1 MKTPAK
7 QPDFGH
13 GGGTESAKAR
23 IGGWES
29 DTLSLNERCSLGIG
43 MKTVRDLALWPLW
56 VNPEHRV
63 RSAVLLMK
71 GHGVNALGVLS
82 GETFVGVLHLED
94 LVGVPDESV
103 VERYIR
109 RDTLMVSPDD
119 PLTRVADL
127 MAWERTDRVA
137 VVRDGVF
144 YGIVSAHDLLGDVA
158 RNVDVVTGLPWS
170 DALREWG
177 VARLAEGREITIL
190 FFDLD
195 DFGEFNKRFGHLVGD
210 RVLRKVAEEMLL
222 ATDPQRD
229 LVCRYAGDEFVVA
242 TLRLRPEAEALAQT
256 ILGRVN
262 GALVEGGSK
271 PISMSVGVF
280 GGRRTRERENIHL
293 ASTLDNLINRA
304 SQECMAAKK
313 AKAPSS
319 PGPPPEAFPS
329 IGSSSNA
336 SRSEESNGFRLEAVS
351 VSPVGGRYNATAI
364 VRRGDRSAVGSCYE
378 AGTVAEAAV
387 KAVREAV
394 AELRGLLVT
403 PDLEDVL
410 VGERGGAPRFVTVV
424 AGWHGGSGASTQ
436 MVTGDEA
443 FAAAQAAL
451 IAIAEA
457 LAHGSEQ
464 E

>member
-7 QPDFGH
+7 EPDFGQVS
-13 GGGTESAKAR
+13 GIEAAKAR
-23 IGGWES
+23 VGDRES
-29 DTLSLNERCSLGIG
+29 DTLHRSERSSFGVG
-43 MKTVRDLALWPLW
+43 MKTVRDLGLWPLW

-63 RSAVLLMK
+63 RSAVLLMR

-103 VERYIR
+103 VERYVR
-109 RDTLMVSPDD
+109 RDTLLVSPDD
-119 PLTRVADL
+119 SLTRVADL
-127 MAWERTDRVA
+127 MARERTDRVA

-144 YGIVSAHDLLGDVA
+144 YGIVTAHDLLGDVA
-158 RNVDVVTGLPWS
+158 RNVDVVTSLPWS

-195 DFGEFNKRFGHLVGD
+195 DFGEYNKRFGHLVGD
-210 RVLRKVAEEMLL
+210 RVLRRVAEEMLVR
-222 ATDPQRD
+222 TDPQRD

-242 TLRLRPEAEALAQT
+242 TLRLRPEAEALAKV
-256 ILGRVN
+256 ILDGVN
-262 GALVEGGSK
+262 GTLVEGGAK
-271 PISMSVGVF
+271 PIAMSVGVF
-280 GGRRTRERENIHL
+280 GGRRTRERENVHL

-304 SQECMAAKK
+304 SQECMAAKRAKSPASAAAPETTERAQPHSPK
-313 AKAPSS
+313 AADT
-319 PGPPPEAFPS
+319 G
-329 IGSSSNA
+329 
-336 SRSEESNGFRLEAVS
+336 GFRLEAVS
-351 VSPVGGRYNATAI
+351 VSPAEGRYNATAI
-364 VRRGDRSAVGSCYE
+364 VRSGDRSAVGVCHH

-394 AELRGLLVT
+394 SELRGSLVT

-410 VGERGGAPRFVTVV
+410 VGERHGAPRFVTVV

-436 MVTGDEA
+436 LVSGDEA
-443 FAAAQAAL
+443 LAAAQAAL
-451 IAIAEA
+451 LAIAQA
-457 LAHGSEQ
+457 LAGGE
-464 E
+464 

>member
-1 MKTPAK
+1 MRA
-7 QPDFGH
+7 
-13 GGGTESAKAR
+13 GGA
-23 IGGWES
+23 ES
-29 DTLSLNERCSLGIG
+29 DTLLGGERRSLGVG

-63 RSAVLLMK
+63 RSAVLLMR

-82 GETFVGVLHLED
+82 GETFVGVLNLED

-103 VERYIR
+103 VERYVS
-109 RDTLMVSPDD
+109 RDTLVVSPDD

-127 MAWERTDRVA
+127 MARERTDRVA

-158 RNVDVVTGLPWS
+158 RNVDVVTSLPWS

-177 VARLAEGREITIL
+177 VARLAEAREITIL

-195 DFGEFNKRFGHLVGD
+195 DFGEYNKRFGHLVGD
-210 RVLRKVAEEMLL
+210 RVLRKVAQEMLL
-222 ATDPQRD
+222 TTDPQRD

-242 TLRLRPEAEALAQT
+242 TLRLRPEAEALAQS

-262 GALVEGGSK
+262 GALVEGGAK
-271 PISMSVGVF
+271 PISMSVGIF
-280 GGRRTRERENIHL
+280 GGRRTRERENVHL

-304 SQECMAAKK
+304 SQECMAAKQ
-313 AKAPSS
+313 AKTPSPES
-319 PGPPPEAFPS
+319 TSEAAEMAGPPPQTPMAVET
-329 IGSSSNA
+329 
-336 SRSEESNGFRLEAVS
+336 NGFRLEAVS
-351 VSPVGGRYNATAI
+351 VSPVEGRYNATAI
-364 VRRGDRSAVGSCYE
+364 VRRGERSAVGNCYR

-394 AELRGLLVT
+394 AELRGALVT

-410 VGERGGAPRFVTVV
+410 VGERDGAARFVTVV

-436 MVTGDEA
+436 MVGGDEA

-451 IAIAEA
+451 LAIAEA
-457 LAHGSEQ
+457 LAQGA
-464 E
+464 

>member
-1 MKTPAK
+1 
-7 QPDFGH
+7 
-13 GGGTESAKAR
+13 
-23 IGGWES
+23 
-29 DTLSLNERCSLGIG
+29 

-63 RSAVLLMK
+63 RSAVLLMR

-82 GETFVGVLHLED
+82 GEAFVGVLHLED

-103 VERYIR
+103 VERYVS

-127 MAWERTDRVA
+127 MARERTNRVA

-158 RNVDVVTGLPWS
+158 RNVDVVTSLPWS

-195 DFGEFNKRFGHLVGD
+195 DFGEYNKRFGHLVGD

-242 TLRLRPEAEALAQT
+242 TLRLRPEAESLAQV
-256 ILGRVN
+256 ILNRLN
-262 GALVEGGSK
+262 GTLVEGGSK
-271 PISMSVGVF
+271 PIALSVGIF
-280 GGRRTRERENIHL
+280 GGRRTRERENVHL

-313 AKAPSS
+313 VKTPSQEQT
-319 PGPPPEAFPS
+319 PRAAAGVQPAGE
-329 IGSSSNA
+329 GSQPA
-336 SRSEESNGFRLEAVS
+336 LLPKRAETGDFRLEAVS
-351 VSPVGGRYNATAI
+351 VSPVEGRYNATAI
-364 VRRGDRSAVGSCYE
+364 VRHGERSAAGNCYR

-394 AELRGLLVT
+394 AELRGSLVT

-410 VGERGGAPRFVTVV
+410 VGERDGAPRFVTVV
-424 AGWHGGSGASTQ
+424 AGWHGGAGASTQ
-436 MVTGDEA
+436 LVTGDEA
-443 FAAAQAAL
+443 YAAAQAAL
-451 IAIAEA
+451 LAVAQA
-457 LAHGSEQ
+457 LAQQTET

>member
-7 QPDFGH
+7 QPDFEQ
-13 GGGTESAKAR
+13 GGDIETPRTHFGSREF
-23 IGGWES
+23 
-29 DTLSLNERCSLGIG
+29 DTLQASERRSLGFG

-82 GETFVGVLHLED
+82 GEAFVGVLHLED

-103 VERYIR
+103 VERYVS
-109 RDTLMVSPDD
+109 RDTLIVSPDD

-127 MAWERTDRVA
+127 MARERTDRVA
-137 VVRDGVF
+137 VVRDGIF

-195 DFGEFNKRFGHLVGD
+195 DFGEYNKRFGHLVGD

-222 ATDPQRD
+222 NTDPQRD

-242 TLRLRPEAEALAQT
+242 TLRLRPEAESLARS
-256 ILGRVN
+256 ILDKVN
-262 GALVEGGSK
+262 GTLVEGGAK
-271 PISMSVGVF
+271 PISMSVGIF
-280 GGRRTRERENIHL
+280 GGRRTRERENVHL

-304 SQECMAAKK
+304 SQECMAAKR
-313 AKAPSS
+313 A
-319 PGPPPEAFPS
+319 
-329 IGSSSNA
+329 
-336 SRSEESNGFRLEAVS
+336 RSEHPQGSVPEQSALPQPVRQPTEGEAGGFHLDAVS
-351 VSPVGGRYNATAI
+351 VSPVEGRYNATAV
-364 VRRGDRSAVGSCYE
+364 VRWGARSAVGNCYR
-378 AGTVAEAAV
+378 AATVAEAAV
-387 KAVREAV
+387 KAVRDAV
-394 AELRGLLVT
+394 AELRGARVT

-410 VGERGGAPRFVTVV
+410 VGERDGSPRFVTVV

-436 MVTGDEA
+436 LVSGDEA

-451 IAIAEA
+451 LAITAA
-457 LAHGSEQ
+457 LAGEDASE
-464 E
+464 